1 MEDKTKKTELAR
13 DFMWVAFIKLENVF
27 KGVRFHSLTILMA
40 SSDHVRRRLTV
51 CDSVYYIVF
60 WEKMDIGNRW

>member
-27 KGVRFHSLTILMA
+27 KGVRFHPLTILMA

-51 CDSVYYIVF
+51 RVS
-60 WEKMDIGNRW
+60 